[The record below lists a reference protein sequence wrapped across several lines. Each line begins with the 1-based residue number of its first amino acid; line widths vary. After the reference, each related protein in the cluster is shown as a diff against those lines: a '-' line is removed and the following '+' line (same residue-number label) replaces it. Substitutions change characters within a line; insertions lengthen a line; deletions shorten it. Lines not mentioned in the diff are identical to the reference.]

1 MSVDLDGRRFRAIS
15 NSSSGDSDGDTVFE
29 YHQDGAVVWATYAG
43 GGVRFG
49 TLIAAVLDDGRL
61 DMRYHQVAADGAIKS
76 GRCHSVPEE
85 LPDGRVRLH
94 ETWEWT
100 EGGTGSG
107 TSVVE
112 EIR

>member
-1 MSVDLDGRRFRAIS
+1 MSLDLDGKRFRAVS
-15 NSSSGDSDGDTVFE
+15 NSSEGDVDSETVFE
-29 YHQDGAVVWATYAG
+29 YHQDGRVVWATYAG

-49 TLIAAVLDDGRL
+49 TLIATVLDDGRL
-61 DMRYHQVAADGAIKS
+61 DMRYQQVAADGAIKS
-76 GRCHSVPEE
+76 GRCLSAPEA

-94 ETWEWT
+94 EAWEWT
-100 EGGTGSG
+100 EGGAGSG